1 MLMINRKELNQIES
15 KYYYQ
20 EKLFTG
26 ASFRVKGEKIEE
38 LLSFEKGICI
48 GPYTNKY
55 FPSEKEIPHLDI
67 DYIDF
72 AGEYLDDHVL
82 YKNKR
87 FSGVAYELE
96 KKQKICLGIH
106 LIIEGMMRAS
116 LTWYISGAIK
126 YIELIEEDL
135 MQSWGWRKNGT
146 MLGFDI
152 YPKSRTKGTKDK
164 RIMVGKEER
173 IKFGMDQKKQLKGVW
188 IEENYFEWIEKNK
201 DRLEFDYYI
210 ETRNSFDQFLTS
222 EKLRL
227 SCLGVDDRVF
237 NSIGSNNGFK
247 NLEEIVIFLT
257 SISEEKMLELV
268 KVKTL
273 KNITFRNEKR
283 DLLAIAKEFK
293 QKRPDCLVT
302 LNDKEIRLS
311 EL

>member
-20 EKLFTG
+20 GKLFTG
-26 ASFRVKGEKIEE
+26 ASFKVKGEKIEE
-38 LLSFEKGICI
+38 VLSFEKGICV
-48 GPYTNKY
+48 GSYTNKY

-72 AGEYLDDHVL
+72 TGEYLSNYAL

-96 KKQKICLGIH
+96 KQQKICLGTH
-106 LIIEGMMRAS
+106 LIIEGLMRAS
-116 LTWYISGAIK
+116 LAWHVSGAIK
-126 YIELIEEDL
+126 YIKLIEEDL
-135 MQSWGWRKNGT
+135 MQSWGWRENGT
-146 MLGFDI
+146 MSGFDI
-152 YPKSRTKGTKDK
+152 YPKSHNKGTKDE
-164 RIMVGKEER
+164 RIMVGKDER
-173 IKFGMDQKKQLKGVW
+173 IMVGIDQNKQLNTVW
-188 IEENYFEWIEKNK
+188 IYENYFEWIEKNQ
-201 DRLEFDYYI
+201 DRLELDYYI
-210 ETRNSFDQFLTS
+210 ETRNSFDEFSASTR
-222 EKLRL
+222 LRL
-227 SCLGVDDRVF
+227 SGLGVDNRVF
-237 NSIGSNNGFK
+237 NSIASNNGFE

-257 SISEEKMLELV
+257 SISEENILELV

-283 DLLAIAKEFK
+283 NLLAIAKKIK

-302 LNDKEIRLS
+302 LNDKEIRVS